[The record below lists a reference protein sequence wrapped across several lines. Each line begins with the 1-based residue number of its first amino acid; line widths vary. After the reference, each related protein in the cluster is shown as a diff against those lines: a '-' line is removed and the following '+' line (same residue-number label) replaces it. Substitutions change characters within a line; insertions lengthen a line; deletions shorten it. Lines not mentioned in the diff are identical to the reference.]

1 MQSSVLRKS
10 WGLIVSANKVSTID
24 LDTMALTVWA
34 EARGELTA
42 GQKAVAWVIRNRWEN
57 PRWWSRQRGDGIP
70 DDTITAVCRDPYQ
83 FSCWNSRD
91 PQSKRLKDP
100 ATLNL
105 SDVQDIRVLCEKVL
119 SESLDDD
126 LTNHA
131 DHYCTRWVAHKTK
144 WAKTRT
150 PVAKIGSHWF
160 YRIEI

>member
-1 MQSSVLRKS
+1 MSK
-10 WGLIVSANKVSTID
+10 VSAID

-34 EARGELTA
+34 EARGELPS

-70 DDTITAVCRDPYQ
+70 DDTIAAVCRDPYQ
-83 FSCWNSRD
+83 FSCWNSGD

-144 WAKTRT
+144 WAKERT